1 MNLEKFIKN
10 KKALVTLI
18 AACTIVIISL
28 GIRQTFGMFY
38 FDFSVDLDITLS
50 QFGFA
55 LGLQLFL
62 WGAFAPW
69 FGVITDKYGGHIAVF
84 IGFIFY
90 LLGIL
95 MLVSEYN
102 TGLYFVTGIGVLIGI
117 ALGGTAISI
126 PVSVVAKHF
135 PESNRTLAIGIVTAA
150 GSFGYFVSPVF
161 TRYSLVEYG
170 WESTLLI
177 FAAFIIAGLFLAF
190 YLTTPKDV
198 VGGKINDDQTATEA
212 LKEAFKSKSFI
223 YLTLGFFVCGWH
235 IALVATHIPMYINDR
250 GLPEWCTVT
259 ILSMIGLFN
268 IAGTLTSGY
277 LAQKFSKKLILST
290 IYLARGLVIAI
301 FIFLPPSPIIAVF
314 FGIAF
319 GFLWLSTV
327 PPTMGLVGFIFGTK
341 YIGLLYGIVFLSHQ
355 VGSFLGAYLGGVF
368 HDLYGSY
375 DYAWYI
381 SIGLSI
387 FAGLIHLPIIEKQ
400 SKRLQTCLLYT
411 SDAADE

>member
-1 MNLEKFIKN
+1 MSSKKFIKN
-10 KKALVTLI
+10 KTVLTTLVS
-18 AACTIVIISL
+18 ACLIVIISL

-38 FDFSVDLDITLS
+38 FDFSTDLGITLS

-55 LGLQLFL
+55 LGLQMFL

-102 TGLYFVTGIGVLIGI
+102 TGLYFVTGIGVLIGV

-135 PESNRTLAIGIVTAA
+135 PQSNRTAAIGIVTAA

-161 TRYSLVEYG
+161 TRYSLVEFG
-170 WESTLLI
+170 WESTLLMFAVFI
-177 FAAFIIAGLFLAF
+177 FAGLILAF

-198 VGGKINDDQTATEA
+198 VGGIVDDKQTAGEA
-212 LKEAFKSKSFI
+212 LQEAFKNKSFI

-235 IALVATHIPMYINDR
+235 IALVATHIPIYINDR

-277 LAQKFSKKLILST
+277 LAQKLSKKLILST
-290 IYLARGLVIAI
+290 IYLARGLVIVL
-301 FIFLPPSPIIAVF
+301 FIFLPPSPIIAVM
-314 FGIAF
+314 FGITF

-381 SIGLSI
+381 SIALSI

-400 SKRLQTCLLYT
+400 VPRLQTI
-411 SDAADE
+411 

>member
-1 MNLEKFIKN
+1 MNSEKFIKN
-10 KKALVTLI
+10 KTVLVTLVS
-18 AACTIVIISL
+18 ACTIVIISL

-38 FDFSVDLDITLS
+38 FDFSVDLGITLS

-55 LGLQLFL
+55 LGLQMFL

-69 FGVITDKYGGHIAVF
+69 FGIITDKYGGHIAVF

-95 MLVSEYN
+95 LLVSEYN

-135 PESNRTLAIGIVTAA
+135 PASNRTAAIGIVTAA

-170 WESTLLI
+170 WENTLLI
-177 FAAFIIAGLFLAF
+177 FGFFILIGLILAF

-198 VGGKINDDQTATEA
+198 VGGKINDNQTAKEA
-212 LKEAFKSKSFI
+212 LAEAFKNKSFI

-235 IALVATHIPMYINDR
+235 IALVATHIPVYINDR

-277 LAQKFSKKLILST
+277 LAQKLSKKLILSS
-290 IYLARGLVIAI
+290 IYFARGLVIAI

-314 FGIAF
+314 FGITF

-381 SIGLSI
+381 SIALSV

-400 SKRLQTCLLYT
+400 VSRPQTV
-411 SDAADE
+411 

>member
-1 MNLEKFIKN
+1 MNSEKFIKN
-10 KKALVTLI
+10 KTVLVTLI
-18 AACTIVIISL
+18 SACTIVIISL

-38 FDFSVDLDITLS
+38 FDFSVDLGITLS

-55 LGLQLFL
+55 LGLQMFL

-69 FGVITDKYGGHIAVF
+69 FGIITDKYGGHIAVF

-95 MLVSEYN
+95 LLVSEYN

-135 PESNRTLAIGIVTAA
+135 PASNRTAAIGIVTAA

-170 WESTLLI
+170 WENTLLI
-177 FAAFIIAGLFLAF
+177 FGFFILIGLILAF

-198 VGGKINDDQTATEA
+198 VGGKINDNQTAKEA
-212 LKEAFKSKSFI
+212 LAEAFKNKSFI

-235 IALVATHIPMYINDR
+235 IALVATHIPVYINDR

-277 LAQKFSKKLILST
+277 LAQKLSKKLILSS

-314 FGIAF
+314 FGITF

-381 SIGLSI
+381 SIALSV

-400 SKRLQTCLLYT
+400 VSRLQT
-411 SDAADE
+411 A

>member
-1 MNLEKFIKN
+1 MNSEKFIKN
-10 KKALVTLI
+10 KTVLVTLVS
-18 AACTIVIISL
+18 ACTIVIISL

-38 FDFSVDLDITLS
+38 FDFSVDLGITLS

-55 LGLQLFL
+55 LGLQMFL

-69 FGVITDKYGGHIAVF
+69 FGIITDKYGGHIAVF

-95 MLVSEYN
+95 LLVSEYN
-102 TGLYFVTGIGVLIGI
+102 TGLYFVTGIGVFIGI

-135 PESNRTLAIGIVTAA
+135 PASNRTAAIGIVTAA

-170 WESTLLI
+170 WENTLLI
-177 FAAFIIAGLFLAF
+177 FGFFILIGLILAF

-198 VGGKINDDQTATEA
+198 VGGKINDNQTAKEA
-212 LKEAFKSKSFI
+212 LAEAFKNKSFI

-235 IALVATHIPMYINDR
+235 IALVATHIPVYINDR

-277 LAQKFSKKLILST
+277 LAQKLSKKLILSS

-314 FGIAF
+314 FGITF

-381 SIGLSI
+381 SIALSV

-400 SKRLQTCLLYT
+400 VSRLQTV
-411 SDAADE
+411 